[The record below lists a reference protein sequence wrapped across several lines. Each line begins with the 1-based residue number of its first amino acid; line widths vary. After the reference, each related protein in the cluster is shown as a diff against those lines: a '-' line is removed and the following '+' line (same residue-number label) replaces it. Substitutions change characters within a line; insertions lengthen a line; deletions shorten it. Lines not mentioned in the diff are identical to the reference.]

1 MGLAA
6 TEPRAWET
14 TSDSQHSHAWT
25 DRRARGR
32 HRRRGGGREDDGI
45 PRGRVRLLLRDVELP
60 ATAVG
65 SLTLKPCAECD
76 PITLR
81 AAPAT
86 EYSFIG
92 GAALPLRDFL
102 AQVAHLRETGRD
114 GSTGVGVFYDLAS
127 KRLTRVVVV
136 PAN

>member
-1 MGLAA
+1 VIRSIPMLGLIGALATGIAGEATAA
-6 TEPRAWET
+6 RTMEHIEGAYEL
-14 TSDSQHSHAWT
+14 
-25 DRRARGR
+25 
-32 HRRRGGGREDDGI
+32 
-45 PRGRVRLLLRDVELP
+45 VLRDVELP

-92 GAALPLRDFL
+92 GEALPLRDFL

-114 GSTGVGVFYDLAS
+114 GSAGVGVFYDLAS
-127 KRLTRVVVV
+127 KRVTRVVVV

>member
-1 MGLAA
+1 MIRSIPMLGLIAALAA
-6 TEPRAWET
+6 GIAGEA
-14 TSDSQHSHAWT
+14 AA
-25 DRRARGR
+25 ARTMEYLEGAY
-32 HRRRGGGREDDGI
+32 EL
-45 PRGRVRLLLRDVELP
+45 VLRDVELP